1 LGEAV
6 AGAGVTAAGGGTPRA
21 VVLVLSGNPV
31 DDSNYQPPAVREY
44 LRALRVP
51 LVVWSVTGDESAGA
65 WGKASDVSDPG
76 SLTKA
81 SKRLLKEL
89 ERQWI
94 VWVEGRHL
102 PSDIELDPEVQG
114 IRLAG

>member
-1 LGEAV
+1 
-6 AGAGVTAAGGGTPRA
+6 
-21 VVLVLSGNPV
+21 VLVLSENLV
-31 DDSNYQPPAVREY
+31 DDSHYRPSAVREY

-51 LVVWSVTGDESAGA
+51 LVVWSTTGDGEAGG
-65 WGKASDVSDPG
+65 WGEAAEISDLG
-76 SLTKA
+76 SLQKA
-81 SKRLLKEL
+81 SKNLLKEL